1 MISSKKVK
9 EALAAKASAKK
20 AKASAWFFKTGPG
33 EYAEGDRFLGVTV
46 PDQRKVARTYRDLSL
61 GEATKLLRSP
71 IHEHRLTAVFILI
84 DQFARGEDAVREKIY
99 QLCVANLQ
107 HLNDWDLIDAAA
119 PRIGGPYL
127 VDHRGERKVL
137 PGMVKSSHLW
147 TRRWAIMCTYAF
159 IREGDFAPTLRL
171 TKALLRDEEDLI
183 HKAAGWMLR
192 EVGNRDRQAEKVFL
206 DAHAHLMPRTML
218 RYAIE
223 KFPEGE
229 RKTYLRKG
237 KARGKG
243 E

>member
-1 MISSKKVK
+1 MTI
-9 EALAAKASAKK
+9 
-20 AKASAWFFKTGPG
+20 G
-33 EYAEGDRFLGVTV
+33 E
-46 PDQRKVARTYRDLSL
+46 VARRSGVPAKTIRYYESIGLVRPAERADNGYR
-61 GEATKLLRSP
+61 
-71 IHEHRLTAVFILI
+71 VY
-84 DQFARGEDAVREKIY
+84 GEDAVREKIY

-107 HLNDWDLIDAAA
+107 HLNNWDLIDAAA